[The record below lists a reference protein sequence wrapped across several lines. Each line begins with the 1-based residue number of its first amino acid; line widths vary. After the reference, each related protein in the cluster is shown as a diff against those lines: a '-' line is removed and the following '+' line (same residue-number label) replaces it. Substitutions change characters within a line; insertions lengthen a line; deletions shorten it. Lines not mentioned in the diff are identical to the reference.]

1 MWNSIWRY
9 SHLFLAVS
17 SSLFL
22 LLATLTGIILGF
34 EPIQTQYKYSSG
46 EDISSISL
54 SEFVPKIKSEYD
66 EIFEL
71 KRDENN
77 LIIASVMQMDN
88 DIDGEFILDAETGKI
103 KSNVPSQ
110 SEFFEFIT
118 SLHRSLFLKSTGRW
132 LVGINAVFLF
142 FIVLSGV
149 FLIIKR
155 QQNWKKFFSKIIR
168 IDFPSYAHTF
178 LGRWMLIPLA
188 VVALSAVLLFL
199 IRFEYLSFTNTETK
213 IIEKNQIEQKL
224 ELDEFSVFKNTYLS
238 DFKSLEF
245 PFSEDEEDFFILKLN
260 TKTLQIHQ
268 YSGEIIEQENLS
280 KNDIIYDWSLFFHT
294 GKGSVLWSVVLIL
307 SGFSVL
313 YFIFSG
319 TQMASRRLRRR
330 VKNKFKADE
339 AEIIILYGSENG
351 STKQFAS
358 HFFQSLIKG
367 KQKAYI
373 NTLNAYNKFEK
384 ATHLVILTST
394 YGKGEAPA
402 NATKFLKEF
411 EKNPIQPDVKYAV
424 VGFGSTQYP
433 DFCEFAK
440 NVNIYIQNS
449 VNLIEITPIKLI
461 NNQSVIGFRNW
472 WEEWLKATKIDVEI
486 PEKIGLVKPKLSSFE
501 LVDKKVLEDEFG
513 YTFLMKIKPKN
524 KRSTFESG
532 DLLAVFPPNEEV
544 ERFYSIGKVE
554 KNHILLSV
562 KKHEFGKCSNFLDS
576 LELKNT
582 FNAYIKSNT
591 EFHLSDDAKSLTF
604 IANGTGIAPFLGM
617 IKSTSPKEKY
627 LYFGVRNKNA
637 LTLYEE
643 RIKTEYLTDY
653 QLVFSRENQERK
665 YVQDIIKPDAKL
677 LLKRLEKGGILMICG
692 SLAMQKDVI
701 YILNQK
707 AEELNLANCDFYLQ
721 NGQLKLDSY

>member
-88 DIDGEFILDAETGKI
+88 DIDGEFVLDAETGKI
-103 KSNVPSQ
+103 KSSVPSQ
-110 SEFFEFIT
+110 SDFFEFIT

-199 IRFEYLSFTNTETK
+199 IRFEYLLFTNTETK
-213 IIEKNQIEQKL
+213 IIDKNQTEQKL
-224 ELDEFSVFKNTYLS
+224 ELDEFSIFKNTYLS

-280 KNDIIYDWSLFFHT
+280 KNDIIYDWSLFLHT

-351 STKQFAS
+351 STQQFAT

-411 EKNPIQPDVKYAV
+411 EKNPIKPDVKYAV

-440 NVNIYIQNS
+440 NVKIYIENS
-449 VNLIEITPIKLI
+449 GNLNEITPIKLI
-461 NNQSVIGFRNW
+461 NNQSVIEFGNW
-472 WEEWLKATKIDVEI
+472 WEEWLKATKIEAEI
-486 PEKIGLVKPKLSSFE
+486 PEKIGLVKPELSSFE

-524 KRSTFESG
+524 KRSRFESG

-617 IKSTSPKEKY
+617 IQSASPKEKY

-653 QLVFSRENQERK
+653 QLVFSRENKEKR

-701 YILNQK
+701 NILNHK
-707 AEELNLANCDFYLQ
+707 AVELNLANCDFYLQ